1 MASVGRAAV
10 DGWTG
15 VKHMTRIDMT
25 NPVTAPRS
33 SSWAACSR
41 TLVKPGS
48 EALVEPLLWRDGR
61 VCREPDDIVLAAVVA
76 HDIGAPVIKVPVP
89 AVAPGAARR
98 RAVARIV
105 ASVSVPVLFLGG
117 PMSEG
122 GRERVLD
129 EVRDVMEGG
138 GAGMAMGRTL
148 YQDPDPAEMAALVR
162 SLVHA
167 S

>member
-1 MASVGRAAV
+1 M
-10 DGWTG
+10 
-15 VKHMTRIDMT
+15 
-25 NPVTAPRS
+25 
-33 SSWAACSR
+33 
-41 TLVKPGS
+41 
-48 EALVEPLLWRDGR
+48 
-61 VCREPDDIVLAAVVA
+61 
-76 HDIGAPVIKVPVP
+76 
-89 AVAPGAARR
+89 ARR